1 MKIKFTLVAL
11 LIAFCSCNNPK
22 EKEEENTFVKKEE
35 QPLETEN
42 ESVTQLKKELTD
54 KGYQIFD
61 YVDEKTGD
69 TVLMQQ
75 YFIAFLKRGANRS
88 QNKKEADSLQKLHLA
103 HLGSMYEQ
111 GFADISGPFGDDG
124 DIRGI
129 TIYNV
134 PTKQMADSLA
144 NMDPM
149 VKAGRLAIEI
159 HPWWAAKGFSLR

>member
-1 MKIKFTLVAL
+1 MKTKITLVAI
-11 LIAFCSCNNPK
+11 LIVFCSCNNVK
-22 EKEEENTFVKKEE
+22 EKEEENTFVEQEAQVLEAKKE
-35 QPLETEN
+35 
-42 ESVTQLKKELTD
+42 SVAQLKENLTND
-54 KGYQIFD
+54 GYQIFD

-103 HLGSMYEQ
+103 HLGSMYEK

-134 PTKQMADSLA
+134 PTQKMADSLA